1 MRIDDD
7 RVVPFRPAPKS
18 PLASRTVHVDI
29 EIDLIRQCREDWR
42 RGETEIWRHFSL
54 EVDLR
59 RDAEGYLRLHG
70 LPGHEEGIP
79 VTDLNGQLPGD
90 PSAAIRLEQPGLCV
104 TLPVSAVREAAA
116 MLQPATVVALPLR
129 RAG

>member
-1 MRIDDD
+1 MRIDDH

-18 PLASRTVHVDI
+18 QSASQTVHVDI

-54 EVDLR
+54 EVDVR
-59 RDAEGYLRLHG
+59 RDAAGALRLHG
-70 LPGHEEGIP
+70 LPSLDEGL
-79 VTDLNGQLPGD
+79 VVAGFDQAA
-90 PSAAIRLEQPGLCV
+90 SASETLRLEQPGLCV
-104 TLPVSAVREAAA
+104 TVPLAALHAAA
-116 MLQPATVVALPLR
+116 AELRPATVVPFTFR